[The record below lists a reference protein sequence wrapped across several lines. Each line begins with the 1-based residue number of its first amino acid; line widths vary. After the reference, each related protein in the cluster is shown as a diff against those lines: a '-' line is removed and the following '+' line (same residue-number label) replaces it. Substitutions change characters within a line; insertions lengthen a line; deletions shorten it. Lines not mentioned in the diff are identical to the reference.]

1 MGAAIIA
8 KAAASAAGLMLAFID
23 DSLLQTNLLPE

>member
-8 KAAASAAGLMLAFID
+8 KAAASAASIMRAFID
-23 DSLLQTNLLPE
+23 YSLLQTNSLPE

>member
-8 KAAASAAGLMLAFID
+8 KAAASAAGIMLAFIHY
-23 DSLLQTNLLPE
+23 SLPQTNSSPE

>member
-8 KAAASAAGLMLAFID
+8 KAAASAAGIMLAFID
-23 DSLLQTNLLPE
+23 YSLLQMNSLPE

>member
-8 KAAASAAGLMLAFID
+8 KAAASAASIMRAFTNY
-23 DSLLQTNLLPE
+23 SSQQTNSLPE

>member
-8 KAAASAAGLMLAFID
+8 KAAASAAGIMLAFID
-23 DSLLQTNLLPE
+23 DSLL